1 MPINRDELT
10 KEMIEKAMQCNT
22 AEELVALAK
31 SGSVAITEEEAQS
44 YLEELADFELD
55 SDTLQNVAGGKW
67 GRSYGSARYKHL

>member
-31 SGSVAITEEEAQS
+31 SGGVAITEEEAKS

-67 GRSYGSARYKHL
+67 GRSYGAARYKHL